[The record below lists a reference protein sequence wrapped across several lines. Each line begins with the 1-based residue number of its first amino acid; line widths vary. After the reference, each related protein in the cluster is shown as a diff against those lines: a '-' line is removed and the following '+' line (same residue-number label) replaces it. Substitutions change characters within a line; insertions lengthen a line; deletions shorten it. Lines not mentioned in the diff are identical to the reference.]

1 LPHLKEDAV
10 VVNVAEKRKFPRLTI
25 NADVTYT
32 KSSSDSQY
40 EGFCKNLSHTGIL
53 FVTGQK
59 LSPGDSVVVTLDIK
73 KSSNF
78 QPLKA
83 MIEIVRTEPS
93 EDKYAVAGK
102 IVEYQ

>member
-1 LPHLKEDAV
+1 MFHVD
-10 VVNVAEKRKFPRLTI
+10 EKRKFPRLTI

-32 KSSSDSQY
+32 RTSDKSQY
-40 EGFCKNLSHTGIL
+40 AGFCKNLSHTGIL
-53 FVTGQK
+53 FITGQK
-59 LSPGDSVVVTLDIK
+59 LSPGDSVVVTLDT

>member
-1 LPHLKEDAV
+1 MFH
-10 VVNVAEKRKFPRLTI
+10 VAEKRKFPRLTI

-32 KSSSDSQY
+32 RLPSDKSQY
-40 EGFCKNLSHTGIL
+40 AGFCKNLSHTGIL
-53 FVTGQK
+53 FITGQK
-59 LSPGDSVVVTLDIK
+59 LSPGDSVVVTLDT
-73 KSSNF
+73 KSSIF

-83 MIEIVRTEPS
+83 KIEIVRTEPLL

>member
-1 LPHLKEDAV
+1 MF
-10 VVNVAEKRKFPRLTI
+10 NIAEKRKFPRLTI

-32 KSSSDSQY
+32 MSSAANSQY
-40 EGFCKNLSHTGIL
+40 AGFCKNLSHTGIL

-59 LSPGDSVVVTLDIK
+59 LSPGDSVVVTLDT

-83 MIEIVRTEPS
+83 KIEVVRTEPS
-93 EDKYAVAGK
+93 EDKFAIAGK